1 MRQNIF
7 HYLKGYSTDTIRV
20 NRLLISCFI
29 KINSIKVEKNNHI
42 KNYLIHSVDQDYSN
56 LKEFLKLFNN
66 TFDIENLIE
75 LFEFVIS
82 PEDKVINGAVYTPS
96 NIRSYIIQN
105 SFIKNNIS
113 FNSTLADISCG
124 CGGFLADAAI
134 ELNNKFGVSFKS
146 IYENNIYGLDIK
158 EYSIERTK
166 LLLSLIALIK
176 GEDVEEFRFNLF
188 VGNALNFKWKVS
200 FDIILGNPPYVC
212 SRNIDNESKKYLND
226 WSVCTTGHPDLYI
239 PFFQIA
245 VELLAINGVMG
256 YITVNS
262 FLKSVNGRAL
272 RNYFVRHKNDFEIID
287 FGGEQ
292 IFQSRSTYTCICLIQ
307 NKHSDNIRYKKIESV
322 NLYSNGINFISRQY
336 DELGGIDGWSF
347 SNYDLIRKIE
357 NTGRA
362 LGSVFKTRNG
372 IATLK
377 NEIYIFKPIKENDNF
392 YYLEKDGDLFPI
404 EKGICKN
411 IINPNK
417 FTTNSDIDSIK
428 RKIIFPYEYLNGSN
442 HPKIIEE
449 SYLRNKY
456 PKTYKY
462 LITQKDILK
471 MRDKGQGNYE
481 MWYAY
486 GRNQSLEKMK
496 YKLFFPHISPVTP
509 HFVLT
514 EEDLLFYN
522 GLAVIDDDINKLKL
536 LNILFSSRVF
546 WFYII
551 NTSKPYSSGYYSL
564 SRNYIK
570 GFGVYNFTIEEINYM
585 FKEKD
590 KSVLNQFIEKKYG
603 VELSRK

>member
-7 HYLKGYSTDTIRV
+7 QYLKKYSSDTIQV
-20 NRLLISCFI
+20 NRLLISCFV
-29 KINSIKVEKNNHI
+29 KINSVKVEKNNLV
-42 KNYLIHSVDQDYSN
+42 KNCLIHSVDLDYPN
-56 LKEFLKLFNN
+56 LEEFQKLFNN
-66 TFDIENLIE
+66 SFDLENLIE

-105 SFIKNNIS
+105 TFIKNPICS
-113 FNSTLADISCG
+113 NSKLADISCG
-124 CGGFLADAAI
+124 CGGFLADSAI
-134 ELNNKFGVSFKS
+134 ELNNKFGICFKN

-166 LLLSLIALIK
+166 LLLALTALIK
-176 GEDVEEFRFNLF
+176 GEDDEFQFNLF
-188 VGNALNFKWKVS
+188 VGNALNFKWKLS

-212 SRNIDNESKKYLND
+212 SRNIDNDSKKYLND
-226 WSVCTTGHPDLYI
+226 WSVCSTGHPDLYI

-245 VELLAINGVMG
+245 LELLTINGVMG

-272 RNYFVRHKNDFEIID
+272 RDYFANRKSDFEIID

-307 NKHSDNIRYKKIESV
+307 NKHSDKIKYKKIESL
-322 NLYSNGINFISRQY
+322 NLYSNRTNFISRRY
-336 DELGGIDGWSF
+336 DELIGIAGWNF
-347 SNYDLIRKIE
+347 SNYDLINKIE
-357 NTGRA
+357 NTGNPF
-362 LGSVFKTRNG
+362 GSVFKTRNG

-377 NEIYIFKPIKENDNF
+377 NEIYIFDPIQENDDF
-392 YYLEKDGDLFPI
+392 YFLKKDGNIFPI

-428 RKIIFPYEYLNGSN
+428 KKIIFPYAYLNSSN
-442 HPKIIEE
+442 QPKVLEE
-449 SYLRNKY
+449 SYLRNKF
-456 PKTYKY
+456 PETYKY

-471 MRDKGQGNYE
+471 TRDKGLGNYE
-481 MWYAY
+481 TWYAF

-496 YKLFFPHISPVTP
+496 YKLFFPHITSSTP

-514 EEDLLFYN
+514 EEDLFFYN
-522 GLAVIDDDINKLKL
+522 GIAVIDDDINKLKL
-536 LNILFSSRVF
+536 LNILLSSRVF
-546 WFYII
+546 WFYVT

-570 GFGVYNFTIEEINYM
+570 GFGVYNFTMEEIDYM

-590 KSVLNQFIEKKYG
+590 KSLINKFIEQKYG
-603 VELSRK
+603 IELSKK